1 MKMGLR
7 QCLRVGI
14 GMLLWDG
21 FVINRNYRWSNFQFM
36 LVPGWRAR
44 YKAMKEAEKD
54 HEDAQEEMATDST
67 EEEEEESEDDE
78 SKKRN

>member
-1 MKMGLR
+1 MPKGWYWDATFGMVLSLIGIT
-7 QCLRVGI
+7 VGAI
-14 GMLLWDG
+14 
-21 FVINRNYRWSNFQFM
+21 FQFM

-67 EEEEEESEDDE
+67 EEDE
-78 SKKRN
+78 KKNQKMMSSKRRN